1 MSPESEDSESLIC
14 APGCV
19 HCCGVILLHTISSSL
34 EASTGLVTISSTMA
48 DNVIL
53 NIYDLAPDQSSST
66 ASSTDETQQQLSG
79 FSRMFVGL
87 LEPLGFGMYHTS
99 IDVRGFRYQF
109 GSVAGISRTNS
120 PLGGGDSA
128 ESRRFVPENG
138 QYRESIIL
146 GQTWCDQK
154 EINSIIQKLREDKFI
169 CTNYHLA
176 HRNCNHF
183 SETFATALILGNEL
197 IEGGDDDAN
206 NNLHLEKFPPWVN
219 RLAKT
224 TSSGMRKDSELSADI
239 IKEAQKA
246 VGCDQKVGWG
256 MASSTSTKKS
266 LSSSDRAKKK
276 ELTAKQKEVLAKLKK
291 KSNK

>member
-1 MSPESEDSESLIC
+1 MSSECFAHLSFYALRFFDSALCFHCSLSRV
-14 APGCV
+14 V
-19 HCCGVILLHTISSSL
+19 HCVTLPPYHIIISSSILL

-138 QYRESIIL
+138 QYRE
-146 GQTWCDQK
+146 
-154 EINSIIQKLREDKFI
+154 
-169 CTNYHLA
+169 
-176 HRNCNHF
+176 
-183 SETFATALILGNEL
+183 
-197 IEGGDDDAN
+197 
-206 NNLHLEKFPPWVN
+206 
-219 RLAKT
+219 
-224 TSSGMRKDSELSADI
+224 
-239 IKEAQKA
+239 
-246 VGCDQKVGWG
+246 
-256 MASSTSTKKS
+256 
-266 LSSSDRAKKK
+266 
-276 ELTAKQKEVLAKLKK
+276 
-291 KSNK
+291 

>member
-1 MSPESEDSESLIC
+1 MHLVKVF
-14 APGCV
+14 A
-19 HCCGVILLHTISSSL
+19 LLCYHYYHNISSSL
-34 EASTGLVTISSTMA
+34 RATGLVTISTMA

-53 NIYDLAPDQSSST
+53 NIYDLVPDQSSS
-66 ASSTDETQQQLSG
+66 STDQTPQQLSG
-79 FSRMFVGL
+79 FSRVFVGL

-197 IEGGDDDAN
+197 IEGGDDAN
-206 NNLHLEKFPPWVN
+206 NNLRLEKFPAWVN

-224 TSSGMRKDSELSADI
+224 SSSGMRRDSELSADI

-256 MASSTSTKKS
+256 MTSSTSVKKS
-266 LSSSDRAKKK
+266 LSSSDRSRKK

-291 KSNK
+291 KPNK

>member
-1 MSPESEDSESLIC
+1 
-14 APGCV
+14 
-19 HCCGVILLHTISSSL
+19 
-34 EASTGLVTISSTMA
+34 MA

-53 NIYDLAPDQSSST
+53 NIYDLAPDQSS
-66 ASSTDETQQQLSG
+66 SSTDETQQQLSG

-109 GSVAGISRTNS
+109 GSIAGISRTNS

-169 CTNYHLA
+169 CTNYHVA

-183 SETFATALILGNEL
+183 TETFATALILGNEL
-197 IEGGDDDAN
+197 IEGDDAN
-206 NNLHLEKFPPWVN
+206 SNLRLEKYPNWVN

-239 IKEAQKA
+239 IKEAQNA
-246 VGCDQKVGWG
+246 VGCDQKVGWS
-256 MASSTSTKKS
+256 MTSSITKS
-266 LSSSDRAKKK
+266 LSASDRSKKK

>member
-1 MSPESEDSESLIC
+1 
-14 APGCV
+14 
-19 HCCGVILLHTISSSL
+19 
-34 EASTGLVTISSTMA
+34 MA

-53 NIYDLAPDQSSST
+53 NIYDLVPDQSSNHT
-66 ASSTDETQQQLSG
+66 QQLSG
-79 FSRMFVGL
+79 FSRIFVGL

-154 EINSIIQKLREDKFI
+154 QINSIIQKLREDKFI

-197 IEGGDDDAN
+197 IEGGDDAN
-206 NNLHLEKFPPWVN
+206 NNLRLEKFPAWVN

-224 TSSGMRKDSELSADI
+224 SSSGMRRDSELSADI

-256 MASSTSTKKS
+256 MTSSTSVKKS
-266 LSSSDRAKKK
+266 LSSSDRSRKK

-291 KSNK
+291 KPNK